1 MASALGAS
9 PWPPTHPPHHH
20 RCTQTVDPCRRR
32 AAPVMVGCICAED
45 EGGPPPVFAS
55 SLRPCCCS
63 SSLSPHLAVQQPG
76 QGEGA
81 ARPGSISLLHA
92 GELDEQVAR
101 EAATAS
107 GGAAQER
114 PPPGFYYCYG
124 QKKSKAGKDN
134 NVRSQPRGDSRQ
146 REESCASAPGSEAAR
161 RRRGRGATLPWSRAT
176 RGSDVAVEEGG
187 DPPPLHLTIRQEPLW
202 MILSIRVLC
211 IFESV
216 VQWQKLA
223 RGYLKLV

>member
-1 MASALGAS
+1 VRPRVRGRVGTVPNPILSPGRPDPPQPPHNPSPFPLDPHSPSLLLALRHGLCTRSLSMASYPS
-9 PWPPTHPPHHH
+9 PHHH

-32 AAPVMVGCICAED
+32 AAPVMVGCIYAED

-55 SLRPCCCS
+55 SLRPCCSS

-81 ARPGSISLLHA
+81 ARPGSIPLLHA

-124 QKKSKAGKDN
+124 QKKAKAGKDN
-134 NVRSQPRGDSRQ
+134 NVRSQPRSKMPRSRVYFP
-146 REESCASAPGSEAAR
+146 SSP
-161 RRRGRGATLPWSRAT
+161 
-176 RGSDVAVEEGG
+176 
-187 DPPPLHLTIRQEPLW
+187 
-202 MILSIRVLC
+202 
-211 IFESV
+211 
-216 VQWQKLA
+216 
-223 RGYLKLV
+223 

>member
-114 PPPGFYYCYG
+114 PPPGLHPV
-124 QKKSKAGKDN
+124 S
-134 NVRSQPRGDSRQ
+134 RS
-146 REESCASAPGSEAAR
+146 
-161 RRRGRGATLPWSRAT
+161 
-176 RGSDVAVEEGG
+176 
-187 DPPPLHLTIRQEPLW
+187 
-202 MILSIRVLC
+202 LSV
-211 IFESV
+211 SV
-216 VQWQKLA
+216 FFFFLLA
-223 RGYLKLV
+223 RSAHRFEASCCRDQILAMIYAADLAINC

>member
-114 PPPGFYYCYG
+114 PPPGETPG
-124 QKKSKAGKDN
+124 RERKAAQ
-134 NVRSQPRGDSRQ
+134 VPLEARQ
-146 REESCASAPGSEAAR
+146 LGAVAEEELRFHGVE
-161 RRRGRGATLPWSRAT
+161 RRGAPTSL
-176 RGSDVAVEEGG
+176 
-187 DPPPLHLTIRQEPLW
+187 
-202 MILSIRVLC
+202 
-211 IFESV
+211 
-216 VQWQKLA
+216 
-223 RGYLKLV
+223 